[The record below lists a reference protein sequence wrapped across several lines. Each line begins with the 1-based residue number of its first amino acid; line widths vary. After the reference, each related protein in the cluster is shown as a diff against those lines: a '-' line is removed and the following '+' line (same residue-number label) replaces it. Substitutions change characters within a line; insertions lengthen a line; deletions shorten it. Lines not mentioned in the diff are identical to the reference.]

1 MTGAKS
7 FLSEIIDKSLL
18 YDTIANEEKSSRPV
32 GKADNPQHSPE
43 RPGYMPSRGCTRRG
57 EHQNKREVVSVAKLT
72 DKQNRFVDEYMV
84 DLNATAAARRAGY
97 SEKTACEQGSR
108 SLANV
113 KVQEKIQ
120 KRRAELQSKLEITQ
134 DRVFTELARI
144 AFADRGA
151 FARVTDDGSRV
162 TLTDTDRLTEDQR
175 AALAGV
181 KETKYGIEVSTYD
194 KVRALE
200 LLGKHLGMFDAQST
214 RNLQQENNL
223 LEAIQAQ
230 EVKVDAI
237 PELE

>member
-1 MTGAKS
+1 MRAGAKS

-43 RPGYMPSRGCTRRG
+43 HPGYMPSRGCTRRG
-57 EHQNKREVVSVAKLT
+57 ERQNKREVVSVAKLT
-72 DKQNRFVDEYMV
+72 DKQKRFVDEYMV

-97 SEKTACEQGSR
+97 KDPNIGRQLITKN
-108 SLANV
+108 NV
-113 KVQEKIQ
+113 SAEIQ
-120 KRRAELQSKLEITQ
+120 KRQAKLRGRLEITQ
-134 DRVFTELARI
+134 DRVVTELARI
-144 AFADRGA
+144 AFTDRGA

>member
-1 MTGAKS
+1 M
-7 FLSEIIDKSLL
+7 
-18 YDTIANEEKSSRPV
+18 
-32 GKADNPQHSPE
+32 
-43 RPGYMPSRGCTRRG
+43 
-57 EHQNKREVVSVAKLT
+57 AKLT
-72 DKQNRFVDEYMV
+72 DKQKRFVDEYMV

-97 SEKTACEQGSR
+97 KDPNIGRQLITKN
-108 SLANV
+108 NV
-113 KVQEKIQ
+113 SAEIQ
-120 KRRAELQSKLEITQ
+120 KRQAKLRGRLEITQ
-134 DRVFTELARI
+134 DRVVTELARI

>member
-1 MTGAKS
+1 M
-7 FLSEIIDKSLL
+7 
-18 YDTIANEEKSSRPV
+18 

-43 RPGYMPSRGCTRRG
+43 HPGYMPSRGCMRRG
-57 EHQNKREVVSVAKLT
+57 ERQNKREVVRVARLT
-72 DKQNRFVDEYMV
+72 QRQKIFVQEYLV
-84 DLNATAAARRAGY
+84 DLNATQAAIRAGY
-97 SEKTACEQGSR
+97 SKKTADRIGPELLGKACVSQ
-108 SLANV
+108 A
-113 KVQEKIQ
+113 IQ
-120 KRRAELQSKLEITQ
+120 KAMAERAQRTQITQ
-134 DRVFTELARI
+134 DRVVAELARI

-162 TLTDTDRLTEDQR
+162 TLTDTDRLTDDQR

-223 LEAIQAQ
+223 LDAIRAQ
-230 EVKVDAI
+230 EVRTDAI